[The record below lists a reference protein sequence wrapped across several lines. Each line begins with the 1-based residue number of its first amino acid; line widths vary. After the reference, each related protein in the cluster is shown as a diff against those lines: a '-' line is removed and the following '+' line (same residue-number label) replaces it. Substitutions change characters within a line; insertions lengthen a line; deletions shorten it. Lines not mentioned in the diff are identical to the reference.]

1 VYASEAEL
9 TNLVIKNSQADL
21 LIDLTIKGVFTNEM
35 KKALLNGIPVSFTFL
50 INLYDVH
57 DFWLDKKI
65 SFCGFSLGV

>member
-50 INLYDVH
+50 ISSTET
-57 DFWLDKKI
+57 KI
-65 SFCGFSLGV
+65 LTRPRSNAQI